1 MKISYNWL
9 KWYIPEAPSH
19 KTLEDVFT
27 YHLCEVEGVEEI
39 GEGENKD
46 YIFDINILPNR
57 AHDLLSHMGIASE
70 LASLLS
76 IPFVHSLEKYKK
88 PEPKNTNLKIEIT
101 APNVRRYM
109 GCIVRDIKV
118 APSPGWVTNHLESI
132 GARSINNIV
141 DATNLVMY
149 NLGQPAHA
157 FDFDKITGS
166 IVVRYAL
173 PGEEMTTL
181 DNKQVKLESTDV
193 VIADDSNVL
202 AIAGV
207 KGGKVAEVDNNT
219 KNILLEIANFDPV
232 AVRKTA
238 RRIGIFTDS
247 AKRFE
252 NDLSPSLGDLAM
264 MELSGLLMEYGFSN
278 FEDVVDVYK
287 IQTEG
292 RKLSFDLNRISNIL
306 GITVTPVQMQN
317 ILERYHF
324 EFTIKDSIYAII
336 VPPMRLDLNLEEDMA
351 EEVGRILGYDKLN
364 PKIPKLAFVPKKN
377 EVYSNSLVARS
388 ILLGLGYSEVMTYSF
403 ASTGEVEVL
412 ASASDKKFLRT
423 NITDGLKESVK
434 LNQNNLP
441 LLNIKEVKVFEIG
454 KVFKDNAEVLHVAFG
469 DRKNITEMTLS
480 DFIKEFS
487 TKASP
492 DTFSEILGSSSPQP
506 DHHKKHTGEAFE
518 MWSLFPFITRD
529 IAVWVPETEGSQN
542 LENLIKENTTEL
554 CVKGPVMFDSFTKEG
569 RTSYG
574 FRVVFQSY
582 EKTLTDL
589 EVNSIMDIITNKI
602 KENPDWQ
609 VR

>member
-9 KWYIPEAPSH
+9 KWYIPEAPSP
-19 KTLEDVFT
+19 KTLEDIFT

-88 PEPKNTNLKIEIT
+88 PESKNTNLKIEIT

-109 GCIVRDIKV
+109 GRIVRDIKV

-141 DATNLVMY
+141 DATNIVMY

-157 FDFDKITGS
+157 FDLDKITGS
-166 IVVRYAL
+166 IVVRHAL

-193 VIADDSNVL
+193 VIADEKNVL

-252 NDLSPSLGDLAM
+252 NDLSPSLGDLAI

-324 EFTIKDSIYAII
+324 EFTIKDSIYEII

-377 EVYSNSLVARS
+377 EVYSNSLLARS

-423 NITDGLKESVK
+423 NLSDGLKESVK

-454 KVFKDNAEVLHVAFG
+454 KVFKGNAEVLHVAFG
-469 DRKNITEMTLS
+469 DKKEIKEMRL
-480 DFIKEFS
+480 DEFIKMKTEEN
-487 TKASP
+487 
-492 DTFSEILGSSSPQP
+492 TFLEVLGSPRDNARP
-506 DHHKKHTGEAFE
+506 DHQEKHISPVFN

-542 LENLIKENTTEL
+542 LENLIKDNTTEL
-554 CVKGPVMFDSFTKEG
+554 CVKGPIMFDSFTKEG

-574 FRVVFQSY
+574 FRMVFQSY
-582 EKTLTDL
+582 EKTLTDI
-589 EVNSIMDIITNKI
+589 EVNSIMDNITNKI

>member
-9 KWYIPEAPSH
+9 KWYIPEAPSP
-19 KTLEDVFT
+19 KTLEDIFT

-57 AHDLLSHMGIASE
+57 AHDLLSHIGIARE

-76 IPFVHSLEKYKK
+76 IPFVHSLDKYKK
-88 PEPKNTNLKIEIT
+88 PEPKNTNLKIEINV
-101 APNVRRYM
+101 PNVRRYM
-109 GCIVRDIKV
+109 GRIVRDV
-118 APSPGWVTNHLESI
+118 QVVPSPEWVVKHLESV

-141 DATNLVMY
+141 DATNIVMY

-157 FDFDKITGS
+157 FDLDKITGT

-193 VIADDSNVL
+193 VIADEKNIL

-219 KNILLEIANFDPV
+219 KNILLEIANFDPI

-264 MELSGLLMEYGFSN
+264 TELSGLLMEYSFSN
-278 FEDVVDVYK
+278 FEDVVDVYQ
-287 IQTEG
+287 IQAEKS
-292 RKLSFDLNRISNIL
+292 KLSFDLDRISNIL
-306 GITVTPVQMQN
+306 GITVAKIEMQN

-324 EFTIKDSIYAII
+324 EFTVKDSIYEINI
-336 VPPMRLDLNLEEDMA
+336 PSMRLDLNLEEDMA

-364 PKIPKLAFVPKKN
+364 PKIPKLAFVPQKN
-377 EVYSNSLVARS
+377 EVYFNSLQARS
-388 ILLGLGYSEVMTYSF
+388 TLLSLGYSEVMTYSF
-403 ASTGEVEVL
+403 TSNGEVEVL

-423 NITDGLKESVK
+423 NLSDGLKESIK

-454 KVFKDNAEVLHVAFG
+454 KVFKDNVEVLHVAFG
-469 DRKNITEMTLS
+469 DRKNITEMSLS
-480 DFIKEFS
+480 DFIKERV
-487 TKASP
+487 KEEEN
-492 DTFSEILGSSSPQP
+492 TFLDVLGSSSPQP
-506 DHHKKHTGEAFE
+506 DIQKKHIPSSFA

-529 IAVWVPETEGSQN
+529 IAVWVPETEGGQN
-542 LENLIKENTTEL
+542 LENLLKENITEL
-554 CVKGPVMFDSFTKEG
+554 CVKGPIMFDSFTKEG
-569 RTSYG
+569 KTSYG
-574 FRVVFQSY
+574 FRMVFQSY

-589 EVNSIMDIITNKI
+589 EVNSIMDNITNKI

>member
-9 KWYIPEAPSH
+9 KWYIPEAPSP
-19 KTLEDVFT
+19 KILEDVFT

-39 GEGENKD
+39 GEGDNKD

-57 AHDLLSHMGIASE
+57 AHDLLSHIGIARE

-76 IPFVHSLEKYKK
+76 IPFVHSLDKYKK
-88 PEPKNTNLKIEIT
+88 PEPKNTNLKIEINV
-101 APNVRRYM
+101 PNVRRYM
-109 GCIVRDIKV
+109 GRIVRDV
-118 APSPGWVTNHLESI
+118 QVVSSPEWVVKHLESI

-141 DATNLVMY
+141 DATNIVMY

-157 FDFDKITGS
+157 FDLDKITGT
-166 IVVRYAL
+166 IAVRYAL

-193 VIADDSNVL
+193 VIADEKNIL

-219 KNILLEIANFDPV
+219 KNILLEIANFDPI

-264 MELSGLLMEYGFSN
+264 TELSGLLMEYGFSN
-278 FEDVVDVYK
+278 FEDVVDVYQ
-287 IQTEG
+287 IQAEKS
-292 RKLSFDLNRISNIL
+292 KLSFDLDRISNIL
-306 GITVTPVQMQN
+306 GITVSKIEMQN

-324 EFTIKDSIYAII
+324 EFTVKDSIYEINI
-336 VPPMRLDLNLEEDMA
+336 PSMRLDLNLEEDMA

-377 EVYSNSLVARS
+377 EVYFNSLQARS
-388 ILLGLGYSEVMTYSF
+388 TLLGLGYSEVMTYSF
-403 ASTGEVEVL
+403 TSNGEVEVL

-423 NITDGLKESVK
+423 NLSDGLKESAK

-454 KVFKDNAEVLHVAFG
+454 KVFKDNTEVLHVAFG
-469 DRKNITEMTLS
+469 DKKE
-480 DFIKEFS
+480 IKEMSLVDFM
-487 TKASP
+487 KEFPVKDA
-492 DTFSEILGSSSPQP
+492 PQP
-506 DHHKKHTGEAFE
+506 DIQKKHSGSVFS

-529 IAVWVPETEGSQN
+529 IAVWVPEAEGSQN
-542 LENLIKENTTEL
+542 LENLIKENITEL
-554 CVKGPVMFDSFTKEG
+554 CVKGPIMFDSFTKEG

-574 FRVVFQSY
+574 FRMVFQSY

-589 EVNSIMDIITNKI
+589 EVNSIMDNITNKI

>member
-1 MKISYNWL
+1 MLISYNWL
-9 KWYIPEAPSH
+9 KWYIPEAPSSQ
-19 KTLEDVFT
+19 KLEDIFT
-27 YHLCEVEGVEEI
+27 YHLCEVEGVKEI
-39 GEGENKD
+39 GEGDSKD

-57 AHDLLSHMGIASE
+57 AHDLLSHIGIARE
-70 LASLLS
+70 LASMLS
-76 IPFVHSLEKYKK
+76 IPFVHSLDKYKK
-88 PEPKNTNLKIEIT
+88 PEPKNTNLKIDINV
-101 APNVRRYM
+101 PNVRRYM
-109 GCIVRDIKV
+109 GRIVRDVEV
-118 APSPGWVTNHLESI
+118 APSPEWVVKHLESV

-141 DATNLVMY
+141 DATNIVMY

-157 FDFDKITGS
+157 FDLDKIQGN
-166 IVVRYAL
+166 IVVRYAIA
-173 PGEEMTTL
+173 GEEITTL

-193 VIADDSNVL
+193 VIADDKNIL

-207 KGGKVAEVDNNT
+207 KGGKIAEVDSNT
-219 KNILLEIANFDPV
+219 KNILLEVANFDPV

-264 MELSGLLMEYGFSN
+264 MELSGLLMEYGFSS
-278 FEDVVDVYK
+278 FEDVLDVYK
-287 IQTEG
+287 IQNEDK
-292 RKLSFDLNRISNIL
+292 KLSFDLNRISNIL
-306 GITVTPVQMQN
+306 GITVSIIEMQN

-324 EFTIKDSIYAII
+324 PFTVKDSVYEIN

-364 PKIPKLAFVPKKN
+364 PKIPKLAFVPRNN
-377 EVYSNSLVARS
+377 EDYLNSLKARS
-388 ILLGLGYSEVMTYSF
+388 VLIGLGYSEVMTYSF
-403 ASTGEVEVL
+403 TSKGEEEVL

-423 NITDGLKESVK
+423 NLLDGLKESIK

-454 KVFKDNAEVLHVAFG
+454 KIFKNNQEVLHVVFG
-469 DRKNITEMTLS
+469 DRKNITEMTLQE
-480 DFIKEFS
+480 FIK
-487 TKASP
+487 TKTEEN
-492 DTFSEILGSSSPQP
+492 TFNLEPRTSNLAPN
-506 DHHKKHTGEAFE
+506 FV

-529 IAVWVPETEGSQN
+529 IAVWVPGEVESDQVHKV
-542 LENLIKENTTEL
+542 IKENANEL
-554 CVKGPVMFDSFTKEG
+554 MIKGPILFDEFKKDN
-569 RTSYG
+569 RVSYG
-574 FRVVFQSY
+574 FRMVFQSF

-589 EVNSIMDIITNKI
+589 EVNSIMDNITNKI